1 MAVNTKFTDKKA
13 LRIHPKLLSKIKAKL
28 KGKLKD
34 KFTSVDIPK
43 LLVRLLLS
51 WIMISAF
58 YVANSENIFT
68 SPLFFGEI
76 KLSVFIISVIVLWVV
91 LCKIA
96 DQKFINILM
105 ILSALVYGVLGAIGY
120 TDFSFSVGCCA
131 AVAMI
136 VFFTDISSV
145 KLRLHWSVTWITA
158 GVLIGGFTFFVGV
171 ICCLYYKNHWTS
183 CFDFGLFSQMFYY
196 MKETGQPL
204 ITCERDGLL
213 SHFAVHFSPI
223 YYLLLPIY
231 MLIPD
236 PRTLLVMQ
244 ALIVVSGVIPL
255 MLICKNH
262 KLTEPACFAFAVIYT
277 LYPCFAGGCFT
288 YIHENNFLAPLV
300 LWFMYFCEK
309 GKTIPKII
317 FAILLLL
324 VKEDA
329 AVYVAVISMYFLF
342 TDKNY
347 KSNLFILILSVI
359 YFVTITHFLAKYGDG
374 VMTGRYNNY
383 IFDNSNSLVSMIW
396 SVLKNP
402 VYVLNQ
408 SFTDEKLIFILQ
420 MLLPLGFMPFIT
432 KNPKRFILIIPFL
445 LINLMTNY
453 QWQYNIGFQ
462 YGFGSGALLIYLAVV
477 NYSEL
482 KNAKLL
488 LCSLCCS
495 VIIFFGLYYHR
506 SDYFKSYDEA
516 TEQREIIDEALS
528 LIPDNA
534 SVISSTFFLPNLSQR
549 DEIYELE
556 RTKQTAEYYVLDLRY
571 QTEEY
576 SVEDYTGD
584 GFEIV
589 YYEEGVV
596 GVFSK
601 E

>member
-1 MAVNTKFTDKKA
+1 MAVKTKHTEKKS
-13 LRIHPKLLSKIKAKL
+13 LRFQPKQLPKTKAKW
-28 KGKLKD
+28 KD
-34 KFTSVDIPK
+34 IFTRADIPK

-51 WIMISAF
+51 WILISSF
-58 YVANSENIFT
+58 YAANSKNIFT
-68 SPLFFGEI
+68 SPLYFKEI
-76 KLSVFIISVIVLWVV
+76 KLSVFIISIIILWVL

-96 DQKFINILM
+96 DRKFINILM

-120 TDFSFSVGCCA
+120 TDFCFSVGCCA
-131 AVAMI
+131 AVAII
-136 VFFTDISSV
+136 VFFSDISGT
-145 KLRLHWSVTWITA
+145 KLHLHWSVTWITA
-158 GVLIGGFTFFVGV
+158 GVLIVGFTFFVGV
-171 ICCLYYKNHWTS
+171 ISCLYYQNHWTS

-196 MKETGQPL
+196 MKETGLPL
-204 ITCERDGLL
+204 TTCERDGLL

-262 KLTEPACFAFAVIYT
+262 KLSDAACCAFAVIYT
-277 LYPCFAGGCFT
+277 LYPCFAGGCF
-288 YIHENNFLAPLV
+288 YYLHENNFLAPLV

-309 GKTIPKII
+309 GKAVPKIV

-329 AVYVAVISMYFLF
+329 AIYVAVISIYFLF

-347 KSNLFILILSVI
+347 KSNLSILILSVI
-359 YFVTITHFLAKYGDG
+359 YFVTVTHFLAKYGDG
-374 VMTGRYNNY
+374 VMTDRYGNY
-383 IFDNSNSLVSMIW
+383 IFDSNSSLCSVIW

-408 SFTDEKLIFILQ
+408 SFTEEKLIFILQ

-453 QWQYNIGFQ
+453 RYQYNIEFQ
-462 YGFGSGALLIYLAVV
+462 YGFGSGALLIYLSVV
-477 NYSEL
+477 NYSEM
-482 KNAKLL
+482 KYPKLL
-488 LCSLCCS
+488 LCSVCCS
-495 VIIFFGLYYHR
+495 VVIFFGLYYHR
-506 SDYFKSYDEA
+506 TDYFKSYKES
-516 TEQREIIDEALS
+516 TEQREFIDEALS

-556 RTKQTAEYYVLDLRY
+556 NTKQTAEYYVLDLRY

-576 SVEDYTGD
+576 SEWDYIGN
-584 GFEIV
+584 GFKIV

-596 GVFSK
+596 GVFK
-601 E
+601 KK